1 MSIDLHDRMHRALCL
16 LVATF
21 AVAGPAIA
29 SPVTLD
35 DETVTFCQDGYPIN
49 AAVDGDFG
57 SASGWAVY
65 GQIGNNQT
73 AVFKASNDVGGSTAT
88 QLTFQLHMFWGDAH
102 TLGRF
107 RLSATTSDR
116 STYGQGATCNDATPA
131 GSANWTVLVPQSV
144 SSQNGQTLT
153 PQPDGSVL
161 ASGANP
167 SGDRVTFRVETSM
180 KGITGFRLE
189 ALADSSLADNGP
201 GRASNGNFVLN
212 ELTVDARSSVAVP
225 SVGTWAMA
233 LMALLLAG
241 MALRR
246 LRTQRS

>member
-1 MSIDLHDRMHRALCL
+1 MNIDVRGRMFRALCL

-21 AVAGPAIA
+21 AVTGPAIA

-35 DETVTFCQDGYPIN
+35 NETVTFCQDGFPID
-49 AAVDGDFG
+49 AAVDGNFG
-57 SASGWAVY
+57 SGSGWAVY
-65 GQIGNNQT
+65 GQIGSNQV
-73 AVFKASNDVGGSTAT
+73 AVFKAANNVGRSAET
-88 QLTFQLHMFWGDAH
+88 QLTFQLHMFWGSSH
-102 TLGRF
+102 TLGKF

-131 GSANWTVLVPQSV
+131 GGANWSVLVPQV
-144 SSQNGQTLT
+144 LVSQNGQTLT

-167 SGDRVTFRVETSM
+167 DGDLVTFRVQTPLI
-180 KGITGFRLE
+180 GITGFRLE
-189 ALADSSLADNGP
+189 ALADNSFVDNGP

-212 ELTVDARSSVAVP
+212 ELTVDAQSSVAVP
-225 SVGTWAMA
+225 SLDTWAMA

-241 MALRR
+241 VGMRGLR
-246 LRTQRS
+246 QRRS